1 MKPIWKNEKL
11 TVELHVPEITALKK
25 TRNIG
30 KALVAMNQP
39 NGQMLVD
46 AVDAILTPGKDHLSQ
61 TTGPQP
67 CDPE

>member
-1 MKPIWKNEKL
+1 MKPIWKNDKL
-11 TVELHVPEITALKK
+11 TVELHVPEIAALKK

-46 AVDAILTPGKDHLSQ
+46 AVDAILTPGKDHL
-61 TTGPQP
+61 TPRTENPP